1 MNVDYKINIKADVT
15 SALSEDLGGSVA
27 LENDITAQLVDGNA
41 IVTAVII
48 AREQGIVCGI
58 DWASEAFIQLDPT
71 IKLTW
76 QVKDGVLVKENQTLV
91 SIKGNGQAILTGE
104 RTALNFLQTLSGTA
118 TTTYQYVK
126 LLGNSKTRLL
136 DTRKTLPNLR
146 LAQKYAVK
154 CGGGQNHRIGLFDA
168 FLIKENHISA
178 CGSIKA
184 AINKARS
191 IQADKP
197 IEVEVENLNEL
208 QQAIDAKADIVMLD
222 NFNTKQI
229 LAAVELNKQACKLE
243 VSGNITDARLQELA
257 NLGVDF
263 VSSGALTKHV
273 HALDLS
279 LLIK

>member
-27 LENDITAQLVDGNA
+27 LENDITAQLVDDNA

-71 IKLTW
+71 IQLNW
-76 QVKDGVLVKENQTLV
+76 LVKDGDLVKENQTLV

-126 LLGNSKTRLL
+126 LLGSSKTRLL

-191 IQADKP
+191 MQADKP

-229 LAAVELNKQACKLE
+229 LAAVELNKRACKLE